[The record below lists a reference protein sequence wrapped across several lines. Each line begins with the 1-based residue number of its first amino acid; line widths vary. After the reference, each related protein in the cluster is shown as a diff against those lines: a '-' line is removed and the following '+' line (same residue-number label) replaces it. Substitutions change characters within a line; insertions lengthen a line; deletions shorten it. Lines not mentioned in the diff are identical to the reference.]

1 MRASPYQGNTTNSGS
16 STSTAYHNDSAQE
29 AMIAATA
36 MRLNISFEESF
47 VLFIAVKRMESSRGA
62 TPDDAIT
69 SGLRFIE
76 TCDGTRARELLGQN
90 SQTSPRLVDQ
100 SSTRRLPSGGRLE
113 AAPQHAGAPRQW
125 QQPNN
130 AAFIQPLGR
139 EGPQPYGM
147 PAPYAGLPYAPRAS
161 TQQQYPYYPGP
172 AQPYG
177 PYGASPY
184 MADPHYRGVPDPRV
198 LNAVPQQAPQGP
210 QAPQG
215 LEADGCMTGAAA
227 ASAALLCCL
236 CGIG

>member
-16 STSTAYHNDSAQE
+16 STSTANHNSAAQE
-29 AMIAATA
+29 AEIAAA
-36 MRLNISFEESF
+36 AVRLDVPVELASD
-47 VLFIAVKRMESSRGA
+47 LFMMVRGMQSGEGA
-62 TPDDAIT
+62 TPHEAT
-69 SGLRFIE
+69 TTALRFLA
-76 TCDGTRARELLGQN
+76 TCDNGFVRDMLGQN
-90 SQTSPRLVDQ
+90 SQTLPRLVDQ
-100 SSTRRLPSGGRLE
+100 SSTRRIPSGGRLE
-113 AAPQHAGAPRQW
+113 GAPQRASAPRQW

-139 EGPQPYGM
+139 EGLQPYGT

-161 TQQQYPYYPGP
+161 TQQQYPYYPSP
-172 AQPYG
+172 AQLYG

-210 QAPQG
+210 QA
-215 LEADGCMTGAAA
+215 LDADGCMTGAAA